1 MPGGCRQIRPKSAT
15 RFSGDPVRTASSASA
30 PRPWSIA
37 AKPSECLAIE
47 SFPPQY
53 AALDRRLFERLHIL
67 NCLLGLR
74 PIAIVGIDIDR
85 ANDTPGIDDEPAR
98 HRQRPAV
105 LAVANGEVIAEAQIN
120 LLQIVRQLEPK
131 PELGRISVTVVGKQ
145 IEA

>member
-1 MPGGCRQIRPKSAT
+1 MPGGWRQIRPKSAT
-15 RFSGDPVRTASSASA
+15 RFSGDPVRTASCRQRAA
-30 PRPWSIA
+30 PLVDCRKTFRVPGDRIV
-37 AKPSECLAIE
+37 PD
-47 SFPPQY
+47 PQY

-105 LAVANGEVIAEAQIN
+105 LAVAKGEVTAEAQIN

-131 PELGRISVTVVGKQ
+131 PELGRISVTV
-145 IEA
+145 